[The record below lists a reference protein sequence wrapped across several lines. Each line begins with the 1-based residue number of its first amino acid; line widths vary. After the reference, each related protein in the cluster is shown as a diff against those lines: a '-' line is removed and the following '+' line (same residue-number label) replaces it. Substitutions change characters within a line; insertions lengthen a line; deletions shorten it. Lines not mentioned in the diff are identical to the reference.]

1 MQQKHFCLAFVLFL
15 LIFASF
21 FLCRVALLAL
31 CARSSMRG
39 TVFDAQQRVNNI
51 FFLSLLFLKILGM
64 YFINT
69 QARLRG
75 RWTARSMAILA
86 RTTHG
91 WPG

>member
-39 TVFDAQQRVNNI
+39 TVFDAQQRVNI
-51 FFLSLLFLKILGM
+51 LFFLLLFKILGM
-64 YFINT
+64 YFIT
-69 QARLRG
+69 PQARLRG